1 MEELGAGNGLGANPH
16 LLFPVAHGIGVGSAP
31 LVAGA
36 HKVVGK
42 IGMLLQEGNLLFRVV
57 IGPCVGNFFNIH
69 QIQRQV
75 GFHLLIVAVIVGEF
89 AVLVHQVV
97 GDHEEFQLFVLGVE
111 HQIIPLALPGQGG
124 AGGIDEGEHPH
135 APSLHSVNELHHFLG
150 VAGDGGVDDHR
161 AVSQPL
167 VAGCQVL
174 RSILHIYRQRRLA
187 PHIDLNLHRGSVGA
201 ADTDEIDVVKAF
213 LPDLIHDLL
222 NLGTQSQR
230 TVDTVDIALLVEVS
244 QAGTLGLGPSFRFV
258 IHTIFDP
265 FLSKDATC

>member
-1 MEELGAGNGLGANPH
+1 M
-16 LLFPVAHGIGVGSAP
+16 
-31 LVAGA
+31 
-36 HKVVGK
+36 
-42 IGMLLQEGNLLFRVV
+42 
-57 IGPCVGNFFNIH
+57 
-69 QIQRQV
+69 
-75 GFHLLIVAVIVGEF
+75 GFHLPIVAVVVGEF

-97 GDHEEFQLFVLGVE
+97 GDHEEFQLLVLGVE

-150 VAGDGGVDDHR
+150 VAGDGGVNDHR

-222 NLGTQSQR
+222 NPGTQSQR
-230 TVDTVDIALLVEVS
+230 TIDTVDIALLVEVS

>member
-1 MEELGAGNGLGANPH
+1 
-16 LLFPVAHGIGVGSAP
+16 
-31 LVAGA
+31 
-36 HKVVGK
+36 
-42 IGMLLQEGNLLFRVV
+42 MLLQEGNLLFRVV
-57 IGPCVGNFFNIH
+57 VGPCVGNFFNIH

-97 GDHEEFQLFVLGVE
+97 GDHEEFQLLVLGVE

-124 AGGIDEGEHPH
+124 AGGIDEGEHTH

-222 NLGTQSQR
+222 NPGTQSQR

>member
-1 MEELGAGNGLGANPH
+1 MQ
-16 LLFPVAHGIGVGSAP
+16 F
-31 LVAGA
+31 
-36 HKVVGK
+36 
-42 IGMLLQEGNLLFRVV
+42 V
-57 IGPCVGNFFNIH
+57 I
-69 QIQRQV
+69 
-75 GFHLLIVAVIVGEF
+75 
-89 AVLVHQVV
+89 AVLFSVSSTKCICSLLYIYKTLSQMCIHFCIIFIVIFKLACILHETV
-97 GDHEEFQLFVLGVE
+97 CNHEEFQLFVLGVE

-135 APSLHSVNELHHFLG
+135 TPSLHSVNELHHFLG
-150 VAGDGGVDDHR
+150 VAGDGGVNDHR

-222 NLGTQSQR
+222 NPGTQSQR
-230 TVDTVDIALLVEVS
+230 TVDTVDIALFVEVS
-244 QAGTLGLGPSFRFV
+244 QAGTLDLGPSFRFV